1 MFDLV
6 LRNCLCLHILNFVNS
21 ASHGVETRKKHAMG
35 LSQQE
40 QLKEGRDGLEQLNC
54 LVLQWSTVSDASKKT
69 TTLCTKFHCGVGFL
83 IGGHY
88 RR

>member
-6 LRNCLCLHILNFVNS
+6 MRNCLCLHSLNFVNS
-21 ASHGVETRKKHAMG
+21 AACWKSPYAMG

-40 QLKEGRDGLEQLNC
+40 QLEEGRDGLEQLNC
-54 LVLQWSTVSDASKKT
+54 HMLQWSTVSDASKKT
-69 TTLCTKFHCGVGFL
+69 TTPCTKFHHGVGYL
-83 IGGHY
+83 VDGHY